1 MLHKLMLEIFIKT
14 FFLYFIVIDP
24 LGNTPIFLA
33 VTQNMSSQQRIKTAL
48 SATIIAAIILLFFAL
63 LGSSLLSYLNIS
75 FPAFTIGGG
84 IILLIIAIEMLFD
97 KRQQRKEEDIDL
109 NSDNVS
115 VFPLA
120 TPIIAGP
127 AAITSVIV
135 SVSDIGTNFTNQTA
149 GMIALVS
156 VLFLTFII
164 FFIAS
169 KFSKII
175 NKKIIGVIS
184 RVVAIILVGLSV
196 QYILDGIKTFLA
208 YIILIIGMV

>member
-1 MLHKLMLEIFIKT
+1 MSEIFIQT

-24 LGNTPIFLA
+24 LGNTPLFLSI
-33 VTQNMSSQQRIKTAL
+33 TQNMDTNKKIRIAL
-48 SATIIAAIILLFFAL
+48 SASIIASIILLFFAL

-75 FPAFTIGGG
+75 YPAFTIGGG

-97 KRQQRKEEDIDL
+97 KRQQRKGEDLDL

-135 SVSDIGTNFTNQTA
+135 SVSDIGTNFTNQTI
-149 GMIALVS
+149 GMLSLVF

-164 FFIAS
+164 GVSSAYLVSFYKFTGSNFFKWAL
-169 KFSKII
+169 II
-175 NKKIIGVIS
+175 SFAVP
-184 RVVAIILVGLSV
+184 
-196 QYILDGIKTFLA
+196 A
-208 YIILIIGMV
+208 YIYAYSLTAFFENYGTAFTILKN

>member
-1 MLHKLMLEIFIKT
+1 MTEIFVQT

-24 LGNTPIFLA
+24 LGNTPLFLSI
-33 VTQNMSSQQRIKTAL
+33 TQNMDTNKKIRIAL
-48 SATIIAAIILLFFAL
+48 SATIIASTILLFFAL

-75 FPAFTIGGG
+75 YPAFTIGGG

-97 KRQQRKEEDIDL
+97 KRQQRKEEDIDF
-109 NSDNVS
+109 NSDNIS

-135 SVSDIGTNFTNQTA
+135 SVSDIGTYFTNQTA
-149 GMIALVS
+149 GMLSLVL

-175 NKKIIGVIS
+175 NKKIISVIS

-208 YIILIIGMV
+208 

>member
-1 MLHKLMLEIFIKT
+1 MSEIFIQT

-24 LGNTPIFLA
+24 LGNTPLFLSI
-33 VTQNMSSQQRIKTAL
+33 TQNMDTTKKIRIAL
-48 SATIIAAIILLFFAL
+48 SASIIASIILLFFAL

-75 FPAFTIGGG
+75 YPAFTIGGG

-97 KRQQRKEEDIDL
+97 KRQQRKGEDLDL

-135 SVSDIGTNFTNQTA
+135 SVSDIGINFTNQTV
-149 GMIALVS
+149 GMLSLVF

-169 KFSKII
+169 KFSKLI

-208 YIILIIGMV
+208 

>member
-1 MLHKLMLEIFIKT
+1 MSEIFIQT

-24 LGNTPIFLA
+24 LGNTPLFLSI
-33 VTQNMSSQQRIKTAL
+33 TQNMDTNKKIRIAL
-48 SATIIAAIILLFFAL
+48 SASIIASIILLFFAL

-75 FPAFTIGGG
+75 YPAFTIGGG

-97 KRQQRKEEDIDL
+97 KRQQRKGEDLDL

-135 SVSDIGTNFTNQTA
+135 SVSDIGTNFTNQTV
-149 GMIALVS
+149 GMLSLAF

-169 KFSKII
+169 KFSKLI

-208 YIILIIGMV
+208 

>member
-1 MLHKLMLEIFIKT
+1 MEPKQKIK
-14 FFLYFIVIDP
+14 I
-24 LGNTPIFLA
+24 
-33 VTQNMSSQQRIKTAL
+33 AL
-48 SATIIAAIILLFFAL
+48 SATIIATIILMFFAL

-75 FPAFTIGGG
+75 YPAFTIGGG
-84 IILLIIAIEMLFD
+84 IVLLIIAIEMLFD
-97 KRQQRKEEDIDL
+97 KRQQRKEVDIDL

-135 SVSDIGTNFTNQTA
+135 SVSDIGVNFTNQTS
-149 GMIALVS
+149 GMLALAS

-169 KFSKII
+169 KFSRII
-175 NKKIIGVIS
+175 NKKIISVIS

-196 QYILDGIKTFLA
+196 QYILDGLKAFL
-208 YIILIIGMV
+208 V

>member
-1 MLHKLMLEIFIKT
+1 MSEIFIQT

-24 LGNTPIFLA
+24 LGNTPLFLSI
-33 VTQNMSSQQRIKTAL
+33 TQNMDTNKKIRVAL
-48 SATIIAAIILLFFAL
+48 SATIIASIILLFFAL

-75 FPAFTIGGG
+75 YPAFTIGGG

-115 VFPLA
+115 IFPLA

-149 GMIALVS
+149 GMLSLVF

-164 FFIAS
+164 FFMAS
-169 KFSKII
+169 KFSKLI
-175 NKKIIGVIS
+175 NRKIIGVIS

-196 QYILDGIKTFLA
+196 QYILDGIKIFL
-208 YIILIIGMV
+208 V